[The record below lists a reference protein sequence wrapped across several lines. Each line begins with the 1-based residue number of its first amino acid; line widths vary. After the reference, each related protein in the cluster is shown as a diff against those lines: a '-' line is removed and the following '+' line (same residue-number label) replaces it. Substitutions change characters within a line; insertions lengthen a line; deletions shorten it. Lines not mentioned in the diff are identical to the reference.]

1 MGITFDQILSS
12 YRPRKAI
19 EEQYN
24 ASAGG
29 AVTGLRDI
37 CILAEGLAAGT
48 GSANEV
54 SDYFADA
61 DAGVAF
67 FGSGSFGAFMVRQAY
82 RGGKLKGRVRGC
94 FLTEPAGVAATGKVN
109 FTTASTSSGTFSFNI
124 AGALVVFSV
133 ESGTSVVDIAAAM
146 VTAFNELDVDAAPP
160 CTAASAIQGAGPSY
174 TATFTMG
181 NKGVI
186 GNFAPTYQIVT
197 GLEPSGTTVLVDG
210 VCFGLNT
217 NTLGSVAGTLYPTLT
232 TALSNLS
239 TVETPIL
246 VHAGFE
252 TPDGSTKNADLLL
265 AHINTKCDGEHMMRG
280 CVVTCLCTTVAL
292 SVSWV
297 AALDDSDAE
306 RYRTASIPLNP
317 ATASPGTWSMA
328 MACYVANAIAQQL
341 DPAYPFANVA
351 LPYAIAPPASGDVL
365 TNDEI
370 DTLIEG
376 AVTPIQYDVKRQRNV
391 LVIGIGSRLFSGK
404 PQPWAVVDTTDYY
417 RDLLLDNLEMAFP
430 AGTKLAEDGETNLD
444 ENTVTPSGVLDVVH
458 DTIFSEALR
467 GKLRNREALWASAA
481 AEIDAVREGQVNFSV
496 EHAVMMGLY
505 VIAGKLRQRGGI
517 IGQAAA

>member
-1 MGITFDQILSS
+1 MSITFDQILDS

-37 CILAEGLAAGT
+37 CIMGDGLAAGT

-54 SDYFADA
+54 SDFFADA
-61 DAGVAF
+61 DAGVSF
-67 FGSGSFGAFMVRQAY
+67 FGEGSFGAFYVRQTY

-94 FLTEPAGVAATGKVN
+94 FLAEPAGAAATQIVA
-109 FTTASTSSGTFSFNI
+109 FTNDSTSSGTFSFNI
-124 AGALVVFSV
+124 AGAIVIFSV
-133 ESGTSVVDIAAAM
+133 DSGAGESDIAAAM
-146 VTAFNELDVDAAPP
+146 VAAFNALAADAKPP
-160 CTAASAIQGAGPSY
+160 CSAASAIQGAGPAY
-174 TATFTMG
+174 NVTFTMA
-181 NKGVI
+181 NKGAI
-186 GNFAPTYQIVT
+186 SNTAPCYQIVT
-197 GLEPSGTTVLVDG
+197 GLEPTGTTVVVNG
-210 VCFGLNT
+210 VVFGLDADG
-217 NTLGSVAGTLYPTLT
+217 LGAVAGTLYPTIT

-246 VHAGFE
+246 VQPSNE
-252 TPDGSTKNADLLL
+252 TPDGSTKNSDLTL
-265 AHINTKCDGEHMMRG
+265 AHINSKCDAEHMMRG
-280 CVVTCLCTTVAL
+280 AVVTAICATVAN

-306 RYRTASIPLNP
+306 RYRVATIALDPT
-317 ATASPGTWSMA
+317 TASPGTWA
-328 MACYVANAIAQQL
+328 PAAACYVANAIAQQL
-341 DPAYPFANVA
+341 DPAHPFANVS
-351 LPYAIAPPASGDVL
+351 LPYMIKPPASGDVL
-365 TNDEI
+365 TNAEI

-376 AVTPIQYDVKRQRNV
+376 GVCPIQYDVKRQRNL
-391 LVIGIGSRLFSGK
+391 LVIGIGARLFSGE

-417 RDLLLDNLEMAFP
+417 RDLLLDNLDAAFP
-430 AGTKLAEDGETNLD
+430 SGTKLAEDGETNLD
-444 ENTVTPSGVLDVVH
+444 ENTVTPQGVLDVVH

-467 GKLRNREALWASAA
+467 GKLRNRESLWASAA
-481 AEIDAVREGQVNFSV
+481 AEISSVRDGQVNFSV

-505 VIAGKLRQRGGI
+505 VIAGKLRQRSGI